1 MLLYEA
7 PAGKW
12 FMKTNIES
20 ISTAI
25 ESISTAI
32 GKASRGIR
40 EKTGNIPVLRHLTV

>member
-25 ESISTAI
+25 

-40 EKTGNIPVLRHLTV
+40 ERTGNIPVLRRLTV